1 MKIKTVVISLLV
13 TAAAAGGI
21 GYGIYAATRSK
32 AKPVDVVPIQN
43 VNFGYWGNSSTMYGS
58 IISMDSQNV
67 QLNSDYELVKVYVE
81 TGDEV
86 KIGDPLLEY
95 DMTLTE
101 LKNEM
106 EELTK
111 MGLEINLE
119 SLEKELKKLESTTP
133 TASLELYTGTM
144 TASDDGLLDENGSG
158 QNGESFQSMEGQV
171 QEASGNDAG
180 DEELIIN
187 DGNDSEEE
195 NSGIDSGEA
204 FPADDSM
211 IIEDGSS
218 DSQGDPIVSEEMI
231 TRINSFLT
239 RVNQLSAQE
248 LDSLIASDISE
259 ALRIFREE
267 LSVCET
273 EAKVDIF
280 GETRT
285 ITRYTVDP
293 AVAQM
298 VGDSTSLV
306 LQQAYDRVCVYQLIY
321 CMKLLN
327 PENRPVEE
335 LSDEEIRALEEK
347 IRTAADAWYGLQ
359 QGAYT
364 EYEDVINSYTDQ
376 LSSFVARLNHLDVVE
391 ETEPSTEP
399 VTELPSDDFGD
410 FGGSGDLG
418 GGDGLSYTAEELK
431 EAIADK
437 KRTIKECELQ
447 IRESDL
453 KLKQF
458 QRELDNKIVKSSMNG
473 VVKSAGTVD
482 DAVVEENFIVITGA
496 SGMYVQGT
504 LNELKLETVK
514 VGDQIQGTSY
524 ESGMGFTATITE
536 ISSYPVSGDS
546 FYFGYS
552 SENTN
557 ASYYPFL
564 AYIEDTEDL
573 TEGDVEIQIVE
584 STPSTGIYLE
594 KYFIQE
600 ESSGKEYVYIQGE
613 DGLLKK
619 QYVQTGIDAYGMA
632 KEIRS
637 GLTLQDKIAFPY
649 GKDVMEGAATR
660 EVDNLFTNNYGYYG

>member
-259 ALRIFREE
+259 ALRIFR
-267 LSVCET
+267 
-273 EAKVDIF
+273 
-280 GETRT
+280 
-285 ITRYTVDP
+285 
-293 AVAQM
+293 
-298 VGDSTSLV
+298 
-306 LQQAYDRVCVYQLIY
+306 
-321 CMKLLN
+321 
-327 PENRPVEE
+327 
-335 LSDEEIRALEEK
+335 
-347 IRTAADAWYGLQ
+347 
-359 QGAYT
+359 
-364 EYEDVINSYTDQ
+364 
-376 LSSFVARLNHLDVVE
+376 
-391 ETEPSTEP
+391 
-399 VTELPSDDFGD
+399 
-410 FGGSGDLG
+410 
-418 GGDGLSYTAEELK
+418 
-431 EAIADK
+431 
-437 KRTIKECELQ
+437 
-447 IRESDL
+447 
-453 KLKQF
+453 
-458 QRELDNKIVKSSMNG
+458 
-473 VVKSAGTVD
+473 
-482 DAVVEENFIVITGA
+482 
-496 SGMYVQGT
+496 
-504 LNELKLETVK
+504 
-514 VGDQIQGTSY
+514 
-524 ESGMGFTATITE
+524 
-536 ISSYPVSGDS
+536 
-546 FYFGYS
+546 
-552 SENTN
+552 
-557 ASYYPFL
+557 
-564 AYIEDTEDL
+564 
-573 TEGDVEIQIVE
+573 
-584 STPSTGIYLE
+584 
-594 KYFIQE
+594 
-600 ESSGKEYVYIQGE
+600 
-613 DGLLKK
+613 
-619 QYVQTGIDAYGMA
+619 
-632 KEIRS
+632 
-637 GLTLQDKIAFPY
+637 
-649 GKDVMEGAATR
+649 
-660 EVDNLFTNNYGYYG
+660 